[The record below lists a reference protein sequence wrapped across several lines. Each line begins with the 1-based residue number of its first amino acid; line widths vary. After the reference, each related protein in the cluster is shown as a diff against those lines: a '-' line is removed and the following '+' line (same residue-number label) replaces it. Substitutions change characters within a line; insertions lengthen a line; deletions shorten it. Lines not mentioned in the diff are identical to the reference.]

1 MDNFRSQL
9 IPVKISESTRKYRTR
24 CVPWNKV
31 LRIMEYVKNS
41 TKIATFLVIIHL
53 SLFREHEGDFLTRQE
68 VRDIVGFFRK
78 MWLDIESGNGALVEK
93 YSWAKIHWALLSLGS
108 RGTTYE
114 MFRYT
119 ESYVY
124 QMAWNFVHYWAESNK
139 KTIRK
144 GFKMGKDKHKTI
156 GLNTIAFFQHTDTQ
170 AEDVRLGRMY
180 DEHYRTQK
188 ATHILARF
196 PLDHS
201 HQGSAHRSPAH
212 TKRASSPLSSGS
224 CIDIFQLVP
233 SSPTGRSMLPIG
245 DLAESE
251 PDIQSYDEDM
261 MKMDEAADGFPIGS
275 SPQIGHF
282 KRATSSSPGPSWLA
296 ALAPNRH
303 DRLFSTSQPSHHR
316 ARTWKQPS
324 SSRASPHSSPAGQSE
339 RSPSQLRL
347 QAASRLRAMERKN
360 RSNAHRPLLDAF
372 SIGSQR
378 GIDDISSSKEDMM
391 NEAIGRRHIKQ
402 MNRHWEALL
411 SSQAYAT
418 DEMIEEAEE
427 SDSMEEEPIEAD
439 IELDFSEIYGDEIPS
454 DAMDSEGPDTSMTS
468 NCSTI
473 RPDEHPQSLLAVLL
487 ASSSVCPA
495 CSAGALHASD
505 SNLKV

>member
-1 MDNFRSQL
+1 
-9 IPVKISESTRKYRTR
+9 
-24 CVPWNKV
+24 
-31 LRIMEYVKNS
+31 
-41 TKIATFLVIIHL
+41 
-53 SLFREHEGDFLTRQE
+53 
-68 VRDIVGFFRK
+68 
-78 MWLDIESGNGALVEK
+78 
-93 YSWAKIHWALLSLGS
+93 
-108 RGTTYE
+108 
-114 MFRYT
+114 
-119 ESYVY
+119 
-124 QMAWNFVHYWAESNK
+124 
-139 KTIRK
+139 
-144 GFKMGKDKHKTI
+144 MG
-156 GLNTIAFFQHTDTQ
+156 DTQ
-170 AEDVRLGRMY
+170 AKMSDGPDVRRALSNPEG
-180 DEHYRTQK
+180 
-188 ATHILARF
+188 
-196 PLDHS
+196 HS
-201 HQGSAHRSPAH
+201 HPSSISSGPFSPRISSPLASSYQAG
-212 TKRASSPLSSGS
+212 ASSPLSSGLMYRH
-224 CIDIFQLVP
+224 IPTVP
-233 SSPTGRSMLPIG
+233 QGRSMLPIG

-282 KRATSSSPGPSWLA
+282 NAATSSSPGPSWLA

-324 SSRASPHSSPAGQSE
+324 SSRASPHSSASETILSSPTPLSRAYTSKAGQSE

-378 GIDDISSSKEDMM
+378 GIDDISSSKEDMI

-505 SNLKV
+505 SNPQGVNCVHCDWALDGTTLSSIDQHFLQHGERDSHQPVIGYNPHVGTNFVCSNPECDEMAFA